1 MMPGSRDRPANL
13 VIVPT
18 FNERESIEEVTQRL
32 FAATS
37 GSVELLVVDDGSPD
51 GTAAFVKVLAA
62 DSAGVYLIERS
73 GKQGLGTAYVAGFRW
88 AIEHGYE
95 AVVEMDADL
104 SHDPADVPRLLHRL
118 QDAHL
123 VVGSRYVPGG
133 RVENWGRIR
142 RILSLGGNLYARL
155 WLGFPVRDSTSGF
168 RAYKTEALRNQDLGS
183 LRSEG
188 YSFQIE
194 MTRRIYRAGGPI
206 VEVPITFVE
215 RARGRSKMS
224 RRIVAEAMLGV
235 TAWGLRDR
243 LAGLLKALVP
253 KR

>member
-1 MMPGSRDRPANL
+1 MTVEPTNLPRAL

-18 FNERESIEEVTQRL
+18 FNELESIEEVTQRL

-37 GSVELLVVDDGSPD
+37 GTVDLLVVDDGSPD
-51 GTAAFVKVLAA
+51 GTAALVRQLAS
-62 DSAGVYLIERS
+62 DNPRIHLIERA

-88 AIEHGYE
+88 AMERGYD

-118 QDAHL
+118 QDADL

-142 RILSLGGNLYARL
+142 RMLSLAGNLYARM
-155 WLGFPVRDSTSGF
+155 WLGFGVRDSTSGF
-168 RAYKTEALRNQDLGS
+168 RGYTTAALAREDLHS

-194 MTRRIYRAGGPI
+194 MTRRVFQAKGKI

-215 RARGRSKMS
+215 RARGKSKMS
-224 RRIVAEAMLGV
+224 RRIVVEAMLGV
-235 TAWGLRDR
+235 TRWGMRDR
-243 LAGLLKALVP
+243 SGRASS
-253 KR
+253 

>member
-1 MMPGSRDRPANL
+1 MTLEPSNARSL

-18 FNERESIEEVTQRL
+18 FNELESIEEVTQRL
-32 FAATS
+32 FSAAS
-37 GSVELLVVDDGSPD
+37 GAMDLLVVDDGSPD
-51 GTAAFVKVLAA
+51 GTAAFVKQLAS
-62 DSAGVYLIERS
+62 DNPHIHLIERA

-88 AIEHGYE
+88 AIERGYD

-118 QDAHL
+118 QDADL

-133 RVENWGRIR
+133 RVENWGWIR
-142 RILSLGGNLYARL
+142 RMLSLAGNLYARM
-155 WLGFPVRDSTSGF
+155 WLGFDVRDSTSGF
-168 RAYKTEALRNQDLGS
+168 RAYTTAVLAREDLGT

-194 MTRRIYRAGGPI
+194 MTRRIYRATGRI

-215 RARGRSKMS
+215 RARGKSKMS
-224 RRIVAEAMLGV
+224 RRIVIEAMLGV
-235 TAWGLRDR
+235 TRWGIRDR
-243 LAGLLKALVP
+243 FGGRP
-253 KR
+253 R